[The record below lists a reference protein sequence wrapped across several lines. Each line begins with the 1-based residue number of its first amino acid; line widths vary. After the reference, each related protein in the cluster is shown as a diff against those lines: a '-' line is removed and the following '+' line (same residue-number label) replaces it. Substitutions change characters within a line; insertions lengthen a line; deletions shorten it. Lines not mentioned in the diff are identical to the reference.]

1 MGTDFFDDDLMQR
14 RGSIKTTTMGPGADA
29 AGKADDLAVR
39 PISDLSLTRMARQRE
54 EVNTQMAS
62 AKLQIERLKQK
73 QGEIE
78 REKQMLEDLL
88 EKQELY
94 ERGKQ
99 EMLDRLTESV
109 VSLQKLG
116 EHAAR
121 QVEIYKAT
129 RQRFSSAL
137 EELQALNDNEWPDES
152 FREELHKAV
161 ARIDVIRA
169 DFVKAQATVEAV
181 GGPIKLFDEQ
191 REKAAPSFEEEAL
204 APKGFGHWFKIGLAA
219 GLPLILALV
228 ALAVVMLARGR

>member
-1 MGTDFFDDDLMQR
+1 MGTDFFDDDLGQR
-14 RGSIKTTTMGPGADA
+14 RGAIKTSTLGQGTDA
-29 AGKADDLAVR
+29 TGKPDDLSVR

-88 EKQELY
+88 EKQEIY

-99 EMLDRLTESV
+99 EMMDRMTESV

-129 RQRFSSAL
+129 RQRFSASL
-137 EELQALNDNEWPDES
+137 EELQALNDNEWPDEA

-161 ARIDVIRA
+161 ARIDVIRGE
-169 DFVKAQATVEAV
+169 FVKAQATVEAV

-191 REKAAPSFEEEAL
+191 REKVVPVGEDEPAQS
-204 APKGFGHWFKIGLAA
+204 KTFGYWFKIGLAA

-228 ALAVVMLARGR
+228 ALVVVMWVRGR